1 MNHDNSGVEKTFMTQ
16 KKLPDLTDLKKTYM
30 YNAKLTQELF
40 DLLEGEKHKNDIQ
53 IAAEVESMF
62 QRDLERKAAH
72 KYKLHE
78 QLQQLQIQK
87 EKVRQDLQ
95 R

>member
-1 MNHDNSGVEKTFMTQ
+1 
-16 KKLPDLTDLKKTYM
+16 M

-78 QLQQLQIQK
+78 QLQ
-87 EKVRQDLQ
+87 
-95 R
+95 